1 LCPLQ
6 IEKEPMRV
14 LYVTVFVVLSDQL
27 SKLFIKGFSI
37 PWLSVDAK
45 GLPLGTSINVIGD
58 FLRLTYIEN
67 AGMAMGIDLGMKA
80 MLSLFSIVAAVGIL
94 FFLYTMRTE
103 RLGFRL
109 ALALILGGAIGNLID
124 RVFYGVLYHEGP
136 FLYGRVVDFIDVDFV
151 HIKIFGFQM
160 TRFFVFNIADASV
173 TIGVLLL
180 LFYYRSFGSERKITG
195 SETDALP
202 PVAS

>member
-1 LCPLQ
+1 
-6 IEKEPMRV
+6 MRV
-14 LYVTVFVVLSDQL
+14 LYATALVVLSDQL

-37 PWLSVDAK
+37 PWLSIDVK

-58 FLRLTYIEN
+58 FVRLTYIEN
-67 AGMAMGIDLGMKA
+67 AGMAMGIDLGLKA
-80 MLSLFSIVAAVGIL
+80 VLSIFSIVAAFGIF

-124 RVFYGVLYHEGP
+124 RVFYGVLYHEAP
-136 FLYGRVVDFIDVDFV
+136 LLYGKVVDFIDVDFV

-160 TRFFVFNIADASV
+160 TRFFVFNVADASV

-180 LFYYRSFGSERKITG
+180 LFFYRSFGPQRKAG
-195 SETDALP
+195 GPESDVLP
-202 PVAS
+202 PVAP